1 MPDPGLIV
9 VVCTANI
16 CRSPMAEALLR
27 HALQGQP
34 DPLRQWRVVSAGVA
48 AQHGAPVSAN
58 SVAALKK
65 VGLDLSGHRSQ
76 PLTAEL
82 ANEADLILVM
92 TESHR
97 DMIDLLFDPPP
108 PRVHLLREFM
118 PAEASREIADPY
130 GSALADYE
138 ACRDEIVE
146 AIPSI
151 MAHLRQAVGLAP

>member
-1 MPDPGLIV
+1 MPDSGLIV
-9 VVCTANI
+9 VVCTANL

-34 DPLRQWRVVSAGVA
+34 PPLNGWRVVSAGVA
-48 AQHGAPVSAN
+48 AQRGAPASAN

-65 VGLDLSGHRSQ
+65 VGLNLAGHRSQ

-82 ANEADLILVM
+82 VNEADLILVM

-97 DMIDLLFDPPP
+97 DMISLLFDPPP
-108 PRVHLLREFM
+108 EVNLLRDFM
-118 PAEASREIADPY
+118 PAEASREIVDPY
-130 GSALADYE
+130 GSALPDYE

-151 MAHLRQAVGLAP
+151 MTQLRQAGGLAP